1 MGSNDGLDCR
11 ETSDSIEGRV
21 QVKSGTSPSL
31 SFAAMRSGI
40 SGQSATRREKISCSM
55 VVSIEALQV
64 PPRTGKCLW
73 DLRICCHTV
82 FGKLRYKRWL
92 RSLFKKQ
99 RTRYQRADNARRF
112 LTIQS
117 ISDGPRSR
125 RL

>member
-11 ETSDSIEGRV
+11 ETNDSIEGRG

-40 SGQSATRREKISCSM
+40 SGQWATRREKISCSM

-73 DLRICCHTV
+73 DLRICSTPSLVNYDTSAGCV
-82 FGKLRYKRWL
+82 RCS
-92 RSLFKKQ
+92 RS
-99 RTRYQRADNARRF
+99 NAPG
-112 LTIQS
+112 INVPIMHGVS
-117 ISDGPRSR
+117 
-125 RL
+125 